1 MCGLVATISFDGL
14 PADPALLRRAS
25 DSLAHRGP
33 DDAGIATYGPVGLG
47 FRRLAILDLSPGGHQ
62 PMDSADGGVTIVFN
76 GEIYNYLELRDE
88 LQQLGRSFRSS
99 SDTEV
104 LLQAYEQWGGECV
117 SRFNGMWAFVIYDR
131 RRQCLFAS
139 RDRFGVKPLYRWSD
153 GDRLILASEIKAIV
167 ASGWYCTEPNW
178 QTSARFLCHGHLDQD
193 VETFYAGITQLAPG
207 STLEVSLSGKRTER
221 RFWSIGQ
228 LDEEPPADPIGVFR
242 ELFQDS
248 VRLRMRSDV
257 PVGVCLSGGID
268 SNAIISTMASLRRGS
283 DSTPLE
289 AFSYIPE
296 EFSEAEYINDSVRQ
310 TRAILNEL
318 RTTPEQLWD
327 VLPTALWH
335 YDEPVHSPT
344 ALIGFELMRVAK
356 RRGVTVVLNGQ
367 GADEVNA
374 GYHAYFRAHWAD
386 LMDSGR
392 WAHVFRE
399 MRAYSRAQGQDYRQV
414 LRSTL
419 GHWARRE
426 LRRLP
431 GFTSLRRLVSHQASE
446 QPWLRR
452 EFVEQAPKMDTD
464 SWTMPLA
471 GVLRH
476 SVERR
481 PLPLYLRVEDRN
493 SMAHSVEARLPFL
506 DYRLVSLAFSLPG
519 EWKLRDGWN
528 KYIVREALRGVIA
541 EPVRTRRDKMGFPTP
556 SRNWWT
562 GPWYEPMMDLLRSR
576 ALRDSGVC
584 HVSRVEEDLQRHAK
598 GEIDIAAQL
607 FRLAEFGTWLDMT
620 RRSADR
626 SSGSVETNI
635 IKWHSDTA
643 ETTAASPLLVTKAA
657 RKHA

>member
-14 PADPALLRRAS
+14 PADPTLLRRTS
-25 DSLAHRGP
+25 DALAHRGP

-47 FRRLAILDLSPGGHQ
+47 FRRLAILDLSPAGHQ
-62 PMDSADGGVTIVFN
+62 PMESPDGGLVVVFN
-76 GEIYNYLELRDE
+76 GEIYNYLELRNE
-88 LQQLGRSFRSS
+88 LQQLGRSFRSA

-104 LLQAYEQWGGECV
+104 LLQAYDQWGAECV

-139 RDRFGVKPLYRWSD
+139 RDRFGVKPLYRWTD
-153 GDRLILASEIKAIV
+153 GRRLILASEIKAIV
-167 ASGWYCTEPNW
+167 ASGWYRTEPNW

-193 VETFYAGITQLAPG
+193 AETFYAGVTQLEAG
-207 STLEVSLSGKRTER
+207 STLEVTLSGRRTKRS
-221 RFWSIGQ
+221 FWSIGE
-228 LDEEPPADPIGVFR
+228 LDDQPPADPIGVFR
-242 ELFQDS
+242 NLFEDS

-268 SNAIISTMASLRRGS
+268 SSAIISTMASLRRDT

-310 TRAILNEL
+310 TRAVLNEL
-318 RTTPEQLWD
+318 RTTPEELWD

-335 YDEPVHSPT
+335 YDEPVHSAT
-344 ALIGFELMRVAK
+344 ALIGFELMRVAR

-374 GYHAYFRAHWAD
+374 GYQSYFPAHWSD
-386 LMDSGR
+386 LMHSGR
-392 WAHVFRE
+392 WAHVLRE
-399 MRAYSRAQGQDYRQV
+399 VRAYSQAHGRDYKQL
-414 LRSTL
+414 LRGTL
-419 GHWARRE
+419 GHWLRRE
-426 LRRLP
+426 VRRLP
-431 GFTSLRRLVSHQASE
+431 GFTALRRLMPPRAPD
-446 QPWLRR
+446 QPWLSR
-452 EFVEQAPKMDTD
+452 EFVEHAPKIDSD

-471 GVLRH
+471 AVLRH

-519 EWKLRDGWN
+519 DWKLRGGWN
-528 KYIVREALRGVIA
+528 KYLVREALRGVIA

-556 SRNWWT
+556 SRNWWA

-576 ALRDSGVC
+576 NLRDSGVC
-584 HVSRVEEDLQRHAK
+584 DVSRVEGDLRRHAK
-598 GEIDIAAQL
+598 GEIDVAAQL
-607 FRLAEFGTWLDMT
+607 FRLAEFGTWLDLS
-620 RRSADR
+620 RRSAPA
-626 SSGSVETNI
+626 GGVEMNI
-635 IKWHSDTA
+635 NWHSGAAD
-643 ETTAASPLLVTKAA
+643 TTANGPLLVRKAA